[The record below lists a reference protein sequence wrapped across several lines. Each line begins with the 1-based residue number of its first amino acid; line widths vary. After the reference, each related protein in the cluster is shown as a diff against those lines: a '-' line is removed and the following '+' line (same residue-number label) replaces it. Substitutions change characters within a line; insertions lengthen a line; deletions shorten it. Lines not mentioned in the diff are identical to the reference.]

1 MCNYGQQCRLSLSVI
16 DGKPYLL
23 HSLVLDSGRDLSK
36 HSPSS
41 APSPHALDFCAL
53 CVRADRKYQVIF
65 CNFSALSIDLWL
77 AVASRTWLL
86 CSPTRSRSPPKQRL
100 RFGLCF
106 VCKTKRKS
114 QVNVVYLKYCACGC
128 QVRPLRRLPL
138 QGSSCS
144 CPATP

>member
-41 APSPHALDFCAL
+41 APSPHVLDFYAL

-77 AVASRTWLL
+77 LVVHGCYPPLSLLSVLLLSHASALACAL
-86 CSPTRSRSPPKQRL
+86 FAKQK
-100 RFGLCF
+100 G
-106 VCKTKRKS
+106 KS

-128 QVRPLRRLPL
+128 QVRPLCRLPL